1 MSAGLDPHLR
11 QQRGDSRYSDM
22 GVVAEEVLDVRGVLP
37 LAKFLDEGMC
47 VPRDMGAMS
56 ADAIKRL
63 IVHVDQ

>member
-1 MSAGLDPHLR
+1 
-11 QQRGDSRYSDM
+11 M
-22 GVVAEEVLDVRGVLP
+22 GVAAEEVLDVRGVLP